1 MTIALQRR
9 VRRADGTFGD
19 YEKVFKGMT
28 PEEKVKAL
36 EDMNKALMLTVTDM
50 YEGNMDLQE
59 MNRNVMLVITDLYEK
74 VYSEEGVTE

>member
-1 MTIALQRR
+1 MALQRR

-19 YEKVFKGMT
+19 FEKVFDGLT

-50 YEGNMDLQE
+50 YEENVDLQE
-59 MNRNVMLVITDLYEK
+59 MNRNVMMVITDLYEK

>member
-1 MTIALQRR
+1 MIFLERR
-9 VRRADGTFGD
+9 ERRDDGTFGD
-19 YEKVFKGMT
+19 FQNVFKGMT

-36 EDMNKALMLTVTDM
+36 EDMNKALMLTATDM
-50 YEGNMDLQE
+50 YEENMDLQE